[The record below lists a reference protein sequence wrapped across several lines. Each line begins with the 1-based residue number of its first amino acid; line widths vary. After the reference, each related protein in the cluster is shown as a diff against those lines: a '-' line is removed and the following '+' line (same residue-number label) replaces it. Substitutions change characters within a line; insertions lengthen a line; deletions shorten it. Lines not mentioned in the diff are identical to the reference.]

1 MATVQSSLWSLPT
14 LENVTFGTLDGELAV
29 ANATTASHVT
39 SLTRMVQTASAANTT
54 REKSLGVLFLVAGF
68 FGLVCLIA
76 KAVPKLFAIIIPSN
90 TIFLMF
96 TAITMTLTLAASI
109 ANGDYCEW
117 ALSNTT
123 ALVETYRETVPCVP
137 EGYIGLQTMVAGWNV
152 QALTESC
159 LAYRALC
166 LGSFVNVIGTNCGA
180 LANATLCNSTATALS
195 VLTLGPAAT
204 LTVTAPTAGTVTVNQ
219 CAMANGAYCGVSKK
233 DKTTCAPACAHVHGP
248 ARTAR
253 RQPNLSQTFR
263 PCGAQTNGPRLRT
276 LGYCSRQVWRCSL

>member
-68 FGLVCLIA
+68 FGLVCLVA

-219 CAMANGAYCGVSKK
+219 CAMANGAYCGVSSGA
-233 DKTTCAPACAHVHGP
+233 TVQSAS
-248 ARTAR
+248 ARLVNALAAVKSLTDTSGLLD
-253 RQPNLSQTFR
+253 PLVSCCFV
-263 PCGAQTNGPRLRT
+263 RLKCV
-276 LGYCSRQVWRCSL
+276 L